1 MTCPCGICE
10 ERFVGCHAECDAYKA
25 WQNDRREIIKQRKV
39 ISEKKALV
47 HDYVAETGAAL
58 RKRRRGK
65 R

>member
-25 WQNDRREIIKQRKV
+25 WQNDRREILRQHKENNQKT
-39 ISEKKALV
+39 ALV
-47 HDYVAETGAAL
+47 QDYETGAAW